1 MPGTTPE
8 EGGQDGVHDVRFATN
23 SPGTRS
29 RRRCRDQDIMP
40 GWSTE
45 VEPFLQESKLCYKRW
60 MEEGKPRQGAVHEA
74 KLRSHALFCHAVIR
88 VKRSEKL
95 RQAQGLFNAAMEG
108 DICLFKEMKRV
119 RTGGGEVEE
128 LVESVDGSSGEDEI
142 ALTFAKIFQT
152 L

>member
-1 MPGTTPE
+1 M
-8 EGGQDGVHDVRFATN
+8 
-23 SPGTRS
+23 
-29 RRRCRDQDIMP
+29 
-40 GWSTE
+40 
-45 VEPFLQESKLCYKRW
+45 
-60 MEEGKPRQGAVHEA
+60 
-74 KLRSHALFCHAVIR
+74 IR